1 MNAAYGGYTTAIFIE
16 NVSHTG
22 TAANVTITYYNQ
34 DGSVAGTGDTTPV
47 GGLPFWA
54 EWTVRQNN
62 GHSFAAGAAGWAS
75 VASDQEVAVF
85 VNEFAPGASTDGSSY
100 TSIQPGGVAT
110 LFAPTI
116 VNNAYGGY
124 TTGIGLSNVANAATV
139 AAITYRNSAGTVVKT
154 QTSSLPA
161 HGYVGLFSGD
171 ATLAL
176 PDGFTGTATIT
187 AVTGMIAAVVN
198 ETGPGGQ
205 FSSYDAISSGASNLF
220 AAAALNHAYGGY
232 TTGMAVQNTTAAP
245 GTVTVDYYDGAGTKA
260 ATVSKAIPANGFLGI
275 YQASLMD
282 GPPASS
288 SGYTAVIQST
298 QPIAAVVNET
308 APGGTQLTAYN
319 AEPNGSGYLNLALVE
334 NAGTDGWSTGVGLMN
349 ITSTSISFNATYFN
363 ADTGAFIKATSLM
376 LAPHAFMGL
385 YTPADL
391 PAGSR
396 ATLWLSSTTAGLAAI
411 CNEQG
416 TSSLMSYNGQ

>member
-1 MNAAYGGYTTAIFIE
+1 
-16 NVSHTG
+16 
-22 TAANVTITYYNQ
+22 
-34 DGSVAGTGDTTPV
+34 
-47 GGLPFWA
+47 
-54 EWTVRQNN
+54 VRQNN
-62 GHSFAAGAAGWAS
+62 GHSFSAGTAGWAA

-85 VNEFAPGASTDGSSY
+85 VNEFAPGASSDGSSY
-100 TSIQPGGVAT
+100 SSIQPGGSAT

-139 AAITYRNSAGTVVKT
+139 ATITYRNSAGTVVKT
-154 QTSSLPA
+154 QMSSLPA

-187 AVTGMIAAVVN
+187 AGVTGMVAAVVN

-205 FSSYDAISSGASNLF
+205 FNSYDAISAGAADLF
-220 AAAALNHAYGGY
+220 AAAALNSAYGGY
-232 TTGMAVQNTTAAP
+232 TTGMAVQNTTGLP
-245 GTVTVDYYDGAGTKA
+245 GTVTVDYYDGAGVKA
-260 ATVSKAIPANGFLGI
+260 ATVSKAIVANGYLGI
-275 YQASLMD
+275 YQGSLAD

-288 SGYTAVIQST
+288 SGYTAVIHST

-308 APGGTQLTAYN
+308 APGGSQVTSYN

-334 NAGTDGWSTGVGLMN
+334 NAGADGWSTGVGLMN
-349 ITSTSISFNATYFN
+349 VTNASISFTATYFN
-363 ADTGAFIKATSLM
+363 ANTGAFIKSTSLT
-376 LAPHAFMGL
+376 LAAHAFMGL

-396 ATLWLSSTTAGLAAI
+396 ATLWLSSTITGLAAI

-416 TSSLMSYNGQ
+416 TSTLMSYNGQ